1 MSKHSPQPDKTATLC
16 NNLTLGVVARLMLL
30 AIIELITPILAFPLS
45 GGRDK
50 TRCEAFVLRLRRT
63 LCTLPMPFS
72 KAGIIQ
78 SCL

>member
-50 TRCEAFVLRLRRT
+50 TRC
-63 LCTLPMPFS
+63 
-72 KAGIIQ
+72 
-78 SCL
+78 